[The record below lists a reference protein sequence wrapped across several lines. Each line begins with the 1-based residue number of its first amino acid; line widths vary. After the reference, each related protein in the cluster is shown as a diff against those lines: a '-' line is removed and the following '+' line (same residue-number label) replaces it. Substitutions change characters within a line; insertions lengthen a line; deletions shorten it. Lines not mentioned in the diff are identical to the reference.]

1 MTETNNSTIID
12 RSFKKAIGGGLSG
25 SIAMFFQISTLM
37 WLRTTMNYQYRYG
50 YDFKTSISNLYNDG
64 GIKRFYR
71 GYLPALAVAPLSRF
85 GDVASNTYITNYFK
99 NNNNIPIPIQTL
111 IASSIAASWRVFL
124 VPIDTI
130 KTSLQVEGTKAIPL
144 LKNKVKNN
152 GFRIMYNG
160 SIASLSASFVGHY
173 PWFLTY
179 NFLNQNIEKPSN
191 DENGKKFLRNGLIGF
206 SSSIVSDSCS
216 NSLRVL
222 KTSKQTYPNNIGYLD
237 IGKDIIKNDGL
248 QGLMGRGLKTRI
260 LTNGLQGMIFT
271 IGWKYFE
278 EKIIKTE

>member
-25 SIAMFFQISTLM
+25 SIAMFFQISSLM

-111 IASSIAASWRVFL
+111 IASSIATSWRVFL

-130 KTSLQVEGTKAIPL
+130 KTSLQVEGKKAIPL
-144 LKNKVKNN
+144 LKNKVKND

-179 NFLNQNIEKPSN
+179 NFLNQNIEKPGN

-237 IGKDIIKNDGL
+237 IGKNIIKNDGL
-248 QGLMGRGLKTRI
+248 LGLMGRGLKTRI